1 MILFQWLYLDPSIGI
16 GNLPVDTGGIGL
28 PNIDNG
34 SRHGL
39 TGVDVDVLNLEED
52 IHTFRV
58 LLFLDILT
66 HNLTPDIV
74 GTVSDSGRQ
83 NKAGV
88 GTKDD

>member
-1 MILFQWLYLDPSIGI
+1 MGI

-28 PNIDNG
+28 PNIDDG
-34 SRHGL
+34 SRHRL
-39 TGVDVDVLNLEED
+39 ARVDVDVLNLEED

-66 HNLTPDIV
+66 HDLTPDIV
-74 GTVSDSGRQ
+74 GTVRDSGRQ

-88 GTKDD
+88 STKDD